1 VAIYAS
7 ANGRAMKEIAA
18 RVEKARNMNPAEL
31 KDGSLRQQLVKEGFF
46 ERFNKKTRNM
56 PPPSIGMTRC

>member
-1 VAIYAS
+1 
-7 ANGRAMKEIAA
+7 MKEIAA